1 MYYLKGHPFGAIRQN
16 WLLTIFLPILW
27 LCRDFFVLLSPEI
40 ILFSMKRLFLSILL
54 MLLLVLPGFAQ
65 GMSDTQVLQ
74 YIQREVKAGTSQS
87 QIAVKLMQRGV
98 DMKQIQRVRQL
109 YEKQNGTSATSSSS
123 RTSSAGVITTDSR
136 LRESNGAVRVD
147 AQGNP
152 LYTSYNG
159 YNPIGES
166 LEVRPDLDTR
176 PNVYIKDSVNLTVNG
191 KRVFGRDIFN
201 KRSLS
206 FEPNMN
212 IATPASYV
220 VGPGDQVAIDVYGAS
235 QTSKTYEVSPEGTII
250 IEGFGPI
257 EIGGLTVAQAN
268 QKIKD
273 QLGQRYRQSSIRMT
287 VGQTRTI
294 TVNVM
299 GEVSAPGT
307 YTLSAFASVFHA
319 LYMAG
324 GVNGLGTLRNI
335 KVYRGGRQLSVVDV
349 YDYILNGRLSGNV
362 RLADGDV
369 IVVGP
374 YDCIVDVTGNVK
386 RPMAYEMKK
395 NESVATLLK
404 YAGGYAPK
412 AFKKAVRLSRIGG
425 EHLSGHSVSEFE
437 MADFRLQDGDS
448 VIVDSIDGR
457 YENTVSV
464 SGAVF
469 HAGMYDLGDCSTVR
483 ALIENAGGLTEE
495 AFVARAVLHRM
506 KADRTRRVVSVDI
519 DGIMSGAVA
528 DMPLENED
536 ELFIPYRIEA
546 MSRRTVTIH
555 GEVQFPGTYEFAD
568 DETIEDLILQAG
580 GPTDATSTARVD
592 VSRRISDPAA
602 TTSDKTIAQSFSF
615 PIREGYKIQVD
626 PGFTLKPYDEVY
638 VRKSPGYQPQRNIQ
652 VLGEVL
658 FEGDY
663 ALPTKN
669 LRLSEAIK
677 AAGGVTA
684 EAYVRGARVE
694 RVLNE
699 DERFRV
705 ETLMK
710 MARQQTGRGLDTTI
724 VTRTDSIYY
733 VGIHL
738 DKALEHPGSDYDII
752 LREGDRLVVPE
763 YNGTVKINGNVMY
776 PNTVAYSDGKD
787 YKWYINQAGGY
798 GNNARRSRTY
808 ILYQNGTV
816 SKAKGNAKI
825 EPGCEIIVPSKTRTT
840 QQTIATIGSLGTSMA
855 TIVTLLVSVM
865 NLLK

>member
-1 MYYLKGHPFGAIRQN
+1 
-16 WLLTIFLPILW
+16 
-27 LCRDFFVLLSPEI
+27 
-40 ILFSMKRLFLSILL
+40 MKRLFLSILL

-109 YEKQNGTSATSSSS
+109 YEKQNGTSATSSPS

-136 LRESNGAVRVD
+136 LRESNGSVRVD
-147 AQGNP
+147 AQGDP
-152 LYTSYNG
+152 LYSSYNG
-159 YNPIGES
+159 YNPVGES

-374 YDCIVDVTGNVK
+374 YDCIVDITGNVK

-404 YAGGYAPK
+404 YAGGFAPK
-412 AFKKAVRLSRIGG
+412 AFKKAVRLSRISG

-519 DGIMSGAVA
+519 DGIMSGTVA

-615 PIREGYKIQVD
+615 PIREGYKVQID

-652 VLGEVL
+652 VVGEVL

-705 ETLMK
+705 ESLMK
-710 MARQQTGRGLDTTI
+710 MARQQTGRGLDTTT

-763 YNGTVKINGNVMY
+763 YNGIAMARTISGISIRQ
-776 PNTVAYSDGKD
+776 VAMVTTLVARVPIFFIRMVQSLRPRAMRRL
-787 YKWYINQAGGY
+787 NQAVRLSFRRRPVPR
-798 GNNARRSRTY
+798 NRLLRPSARW
-808 ILYQNGTV
+808 
-816 SKAKGNAKI
+816 
-825 EPGCEIIVPSKTRTT
+825 VPQWPLS
-840 QQTIATIGSLGTSMA
+840 SLF
-855 TIVTLLVSVM
+855 
-865 NLLK
+865 

>member
-1 MYYLKGHPFGAIRQN
+1 
-16 WLLTIFLPILW
+16 
-27 LCRDFFVLLSPEI
+27 
-40 ILFSMKRLFLSILL
+40 MKRLFLSILL
-54 MLLLVLPGFAQ
+54 ILPFVLQGYAQ
-65 GMSDTQVLQ
+65 SMSDTQVLQ

-98 DMKQIQRVRQL
+98 DMKQIQRVRQQ
-109 YEKQNGTSATSSSS
+109 YEKQNGTSASSSQTRS
-123 RTSSAGVITTDSR
+123 GGGEMVTDSR

-152 LYTSYNG
+152 LYTATGG
-159 YNPIGES
+159 YNPVGES
-166 LEVRPDLDTR
+166 QKLEQLQDLDTR
-176 PNVYIKDSVNLTVNG
+176 PNVYIKDSANLTVNG

-404 YAGGYAPK
+404 YAGGFAPK
-412 AFKKAVRLSRIGG
+412 AFKKAVRLSRISG

-555 GEVQFPGTYEFAD
+555 GEVQFPGTHAPTPAEL
-568 DETIEDLILQAG
+568 EIESVPYDVPMCLAS
-580 GPTDATSTARVD
+580 DVSVTSTT
-592 VSRRISDPAA
+592 S
-602 TTSDKTIAQSFSF
+602 TTSTTRNNSPTLSDAEKNKLLQEVEAQQADF
-615 PIREGYKIQVD
+615 
-626 PGFTLKPYDEVY
+626 
-638 VRKSPGYQPQRNIQ
+638 
-652 VLGEVL
+652 
-658 FEGDY
+658 
-663 ALPTKN
+663 
-669 LRLSEAIK
+669 
-677 AAGGVTA
+677 
-684 EAYVRGARVE
+684 
-694 RVLNE
+694 
-699 DERFRV
+699 
-705 ETLMK
+705 
-710 MARQQTGRGLDTTI
+710 GLQ
-724 VTRTDSIYY
+724 
-733 VGIHL
+733 
-738 DKALEHPGSDYDII
+738 K
-752 LREGDRLVVPE
+752 
-763 YNGTVKINGNVMY
+763 
-776 PNTVAYSDGKD
+776 
-787 YKWYINQAGGY
+787 
-798 GNNARRSRTY
+798 
-808 ILYQNGTV
+808 
-816 SKAKGNAKI
+816 
-825 EPGCEIIVPSKTRTT
+825 
-840 QQTIATIGSLGTSMA
+840 
-855 TIVTLLVSVM
+855 
-865 NLLK
+865 

>member
-1 MYYLKGHPFGAIRQN
+1 
-16 WLLTIFLPILW
+16 
-27 LCRDFFVLLSPEI
+27 
-40 ILFSMKRLFLSILL
+40 

-109 YEKQNGTSATSSSS
+109 YEKQNGTSTTSSSS

-136 LRESNGAVRVD
+136 LRESNGSVRVD

-152 LYTSYNG
+152 LYSSYNG
-159 YNPIGES
+159 YNPVGES

-652 VLGEVL
+652 VVGEVL

-705 ETLMK
+705 ESLMK

-776 PNTVAYSDGKD
+776 PNTVAFSEGKN

-798 GNNARRSRTY
+798 GNSAKRSRTY

-825 EPGCEIIVPSKTRTT
+825 EPGCEIIVPTKTRTT

-855 TIVTLLVSVM
+855 TIVTLLISVM

>member
-1 MYYLKGHPFGAIRQN
+1 
-16 WLLTIFLPILW
+16 
-27 LCRDFFVLLSPEI
+27 
-40 ILFSMKRLFLSILL
+40 
-54 MLLLVLPGFAQ
+54 
-65 GMSDTQVLQ
+65 
-74 YIQREVKAGTSQS
+74 
-87 QIAVKLMQRGV
+87 
-98 DMKQIQRVRQL
+98 
-109 YEKQNGTSATSSSS
+109 
-123 RTSSAGVITTDSR
+123 
-136 LRESNGAVRVD
+136 
-147 AQGNP
+147 
-152 LYTSYNG
+152 
-159 YNPIGES
+159 
-166 LEVRPDLDTR
+166 
-176 PNVYIKDSVNLTVNG
+176 
-191 KRVFGRDIFN
+191 
-201 KRSLS
+201 
-206 FEPNMN
+206 
-212 IATPASYV
+212 
-220 VGPGDQVAIDVYGAS
+220 
-235 QTSKTYEVSPEGTII
+235 
-250 IEGFGPI
+250 
-257 EIGGLTVAQAN
+257 
-268 QKIKD
+268 
-273 QLGQRYRQSSIRMT
+273 
-287 VGQTRTI
+287 
-294 TVNVM
+294 
-299 GEVSAPGT
+299 
-307 YTLSAFASVFHA
+307 
-319 LYMAG
+319 MAG

-374 YDCIVDVTGNVK
+374 YDCIVDITGNVK

-404 YAGGYAPK
+404 YAGGFAPK
-412 AFKKAVRLSRIGG
+412 AFKKAVRLSRISG

-437 MADFRLQDGDS
+437 MADFRLQD
-448 VIVDSIDGR
+448 
-457 YENTVSV
+457 
-464 SGAVF
+464 
-469 HAGMYDLGDCSTVR
+469 GMYDLGDCSTVR

-519 DGIMSGAVA
+519 DGIMSGTVA

-615 PIREGYKIQVD
+615 PIREGYKVQID

-652 VLGEVL
+652 VVGEVL

-705 ETLMK
+705 ESLMK
-710 MARQQTGRGLDTTI
+710 MARQQTGRGLDTTT

-825 EPGCEIIVPSKTRTT
+825 EPGCEIIVPSK
-840 QQTIATIGSLGTSMA
+840 A
-855 TIVTLLVSVM
+855 TIVTLLISVM

>member
-1 MYYLKGHPFGAIRQN
+1 
-16 WLLTIFLPILW
+16 
-27 LCRDFFVLLSPEI
+27 
-40 ILFSMKRLFLSILL
+40 MKRLFLSILL
-54 MLLLVLPGFAQ
+54 MLSLVLQGYAQ

-136 LRESNGAVRVD
+136 LRESNGAIRVD

-152 LYTSYNG
+152 LYTSSNG
-159 YNPIGES
+159 YNPVGES
-166 LEVRPDLDTR
+166 QVTRPDLDTR

-412 AFKKAVRLSRIGG
+412 AFKKAVRLSRISG

>member
-1 MYYLKGHPFGAIRQN
+1 
-16 WLLTIFLPILW
+16 
-27 LCRDFFVLLSPEI
+27 
-40 ILFSMKRLFLSILL
+40 MKRLFLSILL
-54 MLLLVLPGFAQ
+54 MLSLVLQGYAQ

-136 LRESNGAVRVD
+136 LRESNGAIRVD

-152 LYTSYNG
+152 LYTSSNG
-159 YNPIGES
+159 YNPVGES
-166 LEVRPDLDTR
+166 QVTRPDLDTR
-176 PNVYIKDSVNLTVNG
+176 PNVYIKDSANLTVNG

-374 YDCIVDVTGNVK
+374 YDCIVDITGNVK

-404 YAGGYAPK
+404 YAGGFAPK
-412 AFKKAVRLSRIGG
+412 AFKKAVRLSRISG
-425 EHLSGHSVSEFE
+425 EHLSGHSVSEF
-437 MADFRLQDGDS
+437 
-448 VIVDSIDGR
+448 
-457 YENTVSV
+457 
-464 SGAVF
+464 
-469 HAGMYDLGDCSTVR
+469 H
-483 ALIENAGGLTEE
+483 
-495 AFVARAVLHRM
+495 
-506 KADRTRRVVSVDI
+506 
-519 DGIMSGAVA
+519 
-528 DMPLENED
+528 
-536 ELFIPYRIEA
+536 
-546 MSRRTVTIH
+546 
-555 GEVQFPGTYEFAD
+555 
-568 DETIEDLILQAG
+568 
-580 GPTDATSTARVD
+580 
-592 VSRRISDPAA
+592 
-602 TTSDKTIAQSFSF
+602 
-615 PIREGYKIQVD
+615 
-626 PGFTLKPYDEVY
+626 
-638 VRKSPGYQPQRNIQ
+638 
-652 VLGEVL
+652 
-658 FEGDY
+658 
-663 ALPTKN
+663 
-669 LRLSEAIK
+669 
-677 AAGGVTA
+677 
-684 EAYVRGARVE
+684 
-694 RVLNE
+694 
-699 DERFRV
+699 
-705 ETLMK
+705 
-710 MARQQTGRGLDTTI
+710 
-724 VTRTDSIYY
+724 
-733 VGIHL
+733 
-738 DKALEHPGSDYDII
+738 
-752 LREGDRLVVPE
+752 
-763 YNGTVKINGNVMY
+763 
-776 PNTVAYSDGKD
+776 
-787 YKWYINQAGGY
+787 
-798 GNNARRSRTY
+798 
-808 ILYQNGTV
+808 
-816 SKAKGNAKI
+816 
-825 EPGCEIIVPSKTRTT
+825 
-840 QQTIATIGSLGTSMA
+840 
-855 TIVTLLVSVM
+855 
-865 NLLK
+865 